1 MFRSRHTR
9 CDKSIPG
16 FQEIRVLS
24 YAVQDSMIDL
34 TPLKKKIFDNQRAA
48 LTAYAFRKSICEFQD
63 TRMQENTRIQ
73 ECNKR
78 ICDFRWHQ
86 KIQECKVENIASASD
101 NNATM
106 TKSKNKTNIKGD
118 MTNMKK

>member
-1 MFRSRHTR
+1 MIAIKEETATAEA
-9 CDKSIPG
+9 
-16 FQEIRVLS
+16 QENMHIH
-24 YAVQDSMIDL
+24 
-34 TPLKKKIFDNQRAA
+34 AA